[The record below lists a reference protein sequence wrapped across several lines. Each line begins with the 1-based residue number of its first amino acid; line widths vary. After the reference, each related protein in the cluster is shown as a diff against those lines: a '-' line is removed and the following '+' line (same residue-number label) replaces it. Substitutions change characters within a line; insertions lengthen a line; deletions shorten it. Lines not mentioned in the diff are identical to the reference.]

1 MPTDIDI
8 LRKIDRIHP
17 YPAKFPV
24 DLAMNYISKY
34 TNIGN
39 TVYDPFVGSGTT
51 LLASRALERNAYG
64 TDVNHIAV
72 LISQFKLLS
81 LSQND
86 IKELWDFIARFEN
99 SFFDIVKT
107 VPRFYY
113 KSIDHW
119 FCADAITVL
128 SVIKS
133 EISKLGKNEQKIFCN
148 LVFSS
153 IINTVSNQESDTR
166 YAAIIKPNLNIQH
179 IFDVFVKKFKTI
191 LSLFEIYNEKFIMKS
206 NCEVLL
212 SDSQYC
218 NQILKLNS
226 VDLILTS
233 PPYPNTYDLYHKHRM
248 NWLECDVK
256 YSMETE
262 IGSRREYSSLK
273 KPQEKFSED
282 LFIIFNSCKR
292 IFETDEKANPDYTE
306 KGVWNFFN
314 LYRVVERECEKKI
327 IECSVHIEWKDTRT
341 MDFDGTKLLHAFLL
355 SIWSDDIG
363 CLWSD
368 KFVPGYTENKNVVI
382 FADSVRREITVG
394 EDETVT
400 TAAGTFEG
408 CRHIHVQIDG
418 LSRGLAYF
426 GGCMD
431 FWFAPGVGLVRYE
444 RATDCER
451 DNVFELTSYEGT
463 GEGYFPTAA
472 GLFRRY
478 EPTDLRG
485 GWHSSVEYTYAEK
498 DGEIRIIEN
507 ILGTRDRKQYEESL
521 VRLGLK

>member
-233 PPYPNTYDLYHKHRM
+233 PPYPNTYDYYLYHKHRM

-282 LFIIFNSCKR
+282 LFIIFNSCNDVLKQNGHVVIVMGDGKIQGKTYEAKENIDTSESLHSQTNVMLCIGR
-292 IFETDEKANPDYTE
+292 SSCIPAHVSTGITNIHSSPVSSNTSRFSPSVNDSSSLSSPPGGPQHTGGSVLCRSKAFPSKTSIPATAIFIKSSFCRNHRKQDEKTPIG
-306 KGVWNFFN
+306 GVFYPFAAAHVCLSA
-314 LYRVVERECEKKI
+314 LYHQRDILSIDSLKI
-327 IECSVHIEWKDTRT
+327 PRSLTVRLRGFCVLNALPH
-341 MDFDGTKLLHAFLL
+341 FLL
-355 SIWSDDIG
+355 YPS
-363 CLWSD
+363 
-368 KFVPGYTENKNVVI
+368 
-382 FADSVRREITVG
+382 
-394 EDETVT
+394 
-400 TAAGTFEG
+400 
-408 CRHIHVQIDG
+408 
-418 LSRGLAYF
+418 
-426 GGCMD
+426 
-431 FWFAPGVGLVRYE
+431 PGVR
-444 RATDCER
+444 
-451 DNVFELTSYEGT
+451 
-463 GEGYFPTAA
+463 
-472 GLFRRY
+472 
-478 EPTDLRG
+478 
-485 GWHSSVEYTYAEK
+485 
-498 DGEIRIIEN
+498 
-507 ILGTRDRKQYEESL
+507 
-521 VRLGLK
+521 

>member
-153 IINTVSNQESDTR
+153 IINTVS
-166 YAAIIKPNLNIQH
+166 K
-179 IFDVFVKKFKTI
+179 V
-191 LSLFEIYNEKFIMKS
+191 
-206 NCEVLL
+206 
-212 SDSQYC
+212 
-218 NQILKLNS
+218 
-226 VDLILTS
+226 
-233 PPYPNTYDLYHKHRM
+233 
-248 NWLECDVK
+248 
-256 YSMETE
+256 
-262 IGSRREYSSLK
+262 
-273 KPQEKFSED
+273 
-282 LFIIFNSCKR
+282 
-292 IFETDEKANPDYTE
+292 
-306 KGVWNFFN
+306 
-314 LYRVVERECEKKI
+314 
-327 IECSVHIEWKDTRT
+327 
-341 MDFDGTKLLHAFLL
+341 
-355 SIWSDDIG
+355 
-363 CLWSD
+363 
-368 KFVPGYTENKNVVI
+368 
-382 FADSVRREITVG
+382 
-394 EDETVT
+394 
-400 TAAGTFEG
+400 
-408 CRHIHVQIDG
+408 
-418 LSRGLAYF
+418 
-426 GGCMD
+426 
-431 FWFAPGVGLVRYE
+431 
-444 RATDCER
+444 
-451 DNVFELTSYEGT
+451 
-463 GEGYFPTAA
+463 
-472 GLFRRY
+472 
-478 EPTDLRG
+478 
-485 GWHSSVEYTYAEK
+485 
-498 DGEIRIIEN
+498 
-507 ILGTRDRKQYEESL
+507 
-521 VRLGLK
+521 

>member
-119 FCADAITVL
+119 FFADAITVL

-233 PPYPNTYDLYHKHRM
+233 PPYPNTYDYYLYHKHRM

-282 LFIIFNSCKR
+282 LFIIFNSCNDVLKQ
-292 IFETDEKANPDYTE
+292 N
-306 KGVWNFFN
+306 G
-314 LYRVVERECEKKI
+314 
-327 IECSVHIEWKDTRT
+327 H
-341 MDFDGTKLLHAFLL
+341 
-355 SIWSDDIG
+355 
-363 CLWSD
+363 
-368 KFVPGYTENKNVVI
+368 VVI
-382 FADSVRREITVG
+382 VMG
-394 EDETVT
+394 
-400 TAAGTFEG
+400 
-408 CRHIHVQIDG
+408 DG
-418 LSRGLAYF
+418 KIQGKT
-426 GGCMD
+426 
-431 FWFAPGVGLVRYE
+431 YE
-444 RATDCER
+444 AKENIERICYKFNWLLTDY
-451 DNVFELTSYEGT
+451 S
-463 GEGYFPTAA
+463 
-472 GLFRRY
+472 
-478 EPTDLRG
+478 
-485 GWHSSVEYTYAEK
+485 YTYLDQTSKSFQQSYRTKGKKEHVLVFKKEK
-498 DGEIRIIEN
+498 
-507 ILGTRDRKQYEESL
+507 
-521 VRLGLK
+521 

>member
-153 IINTVSNQESDTR
+153 IINTVSNQENCSSCMVRILQKKNTERFDFR
-166 YAAIIKPNLNIQH
+166 LNKISLAGKQ
-179 IFDVFVKKFKTI
+179 FK
-191 LSLFEIYNEKFIMKS
+191 SKNKS
-206 NCEVLL
+206 FWSC
-212 SDSQYC
+212 
-218 NQILKLNS
+218 
-226 VDLILTS
+226 
-233 PPYPNTYDLYHKHRM
+233 H
-248 NWLECDVK
+248 
-256 YSMETE
+256 
-262 IGSRREYSSLK
+262 GS
-273 KPQEKFSED
+273 
-282 LFIIFNSCKR
+282 
-292 IFETDEKANPDYTE
+292 
-306 KGVWNFFN
+306 
-314 LYRVVERECEKKI
+314 
-327 IECSVHIEWKDTRT
+327 
-341 MDFDGTKLLHAFLL
+341 
-355 SIWSDDIG
+355 
-363 CLWSD
+363 
-368 KFVPGYTENKNVVI
+368 
-382 FADSVRREITVG
+382 
-394 EDETVT
+394 
-400 TAAGTFEG
+400 
-408 CRHIHVQIDG
+408 
-418 LSRGLAYF
+418 
-426 GGCMD
+426 
-431 FWFAPGVGLVRYE
+431 
-444 RATDCER
+444 
-451 DNVFELTSYEGT
+451 
-463 GEGYFPTAA
+463 
-472 GLFRRY
+472 
-478 EPTDLRG
+478 
-485 GWHSSVEYTYAEK
+485 
-498 DGEIRIIEN
+498 
-507 ILGTRDRKQYEESL
+507 
-521 VRLGLK
+521 